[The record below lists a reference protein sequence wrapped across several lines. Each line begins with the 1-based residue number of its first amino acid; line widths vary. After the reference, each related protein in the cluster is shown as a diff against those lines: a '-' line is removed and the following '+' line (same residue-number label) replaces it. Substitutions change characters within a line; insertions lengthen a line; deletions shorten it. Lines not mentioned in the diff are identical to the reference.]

1 MRKHKGQ
8 EMPGSLTTAAA
19 LLKELYEPGLVEQLN
34 TEVVGL
40 RRIEK
45 TSEGTWADAGGR
57 YVRFPVRVRRNQG
70 IGYRQENEQLQAGG
84 QQGYA
89 AAQIGLKYGY
99 GRLRLSGPVMDLAE
113 SNEEAFVNVMEE
125 EVQGLKD
132 DVLKD
137 CNRIFYGDGT
147 GALAVLT
154 ANATANTATAQS
166 TQYLEVGQVVDIVST
181 AGASRG
187 ANRTITAI
195 NTTTGAVTYDGADI
209 TTDIT
214 GDYMV
219 RQGDGPV
226 SSTVFR
232 EPNGLKS
239 IVAATGAL
247 YNIDP
252 ATEPVW
258 AATVDANG
266 GSNRPISETGLI
278 AQVDAVRKWGG
289 HTSVMFAGLG
299 VRRSYFNL
307 LVSQRRFT
315 GTTKFDGGFSGLAFT
330 TDQGDVPFVVDVDC
344 PNNTVY
350 GLDEK
355 TIKLFRDKA
364 WHFPALDGAM
374 WKWVHD
380 YDAWETLLKQ
390 YWEIGI
396 KKRNANWVQKDLT
409 ES

>member
-1 MRKHKGQ
+1 
-8 EMPGSLTTAAA
+8 MPGSLTTAAA
-19 LLKELYEPGLVEQLN
+19 LLKEIYEPGLVEQLN
-34 TEVVGL
+34 TDVVGL

-45 TSEGTWADAGGR
+45 TSDGVSSDVGGR

-70 IGYRQENEQLQAGG
+70 IGYRQELEQLQTGG

-89 AAQIGLKYGY
+89 AAQIGLKFGY
-99 GRLRLSGPVMDLAE
+99 GRLRLSGQVMELAE
-113 SNEEAFVNVMEE
+113 SNEQAFVNAMDEE
-125 EVQGLKD
+125 IQGLKD

-181 AGASRG
+181 AGVVRG
-187 ANRTITAI
+187 SNRNITAI
-195 NTTTGAVTYDGADI
+195 NTSTGAVTYDGADI

-214 GDYMV
+214 GDLLV
-219 RQGDGPV
+219 RTGNGPV
-226 SSTVFR
+226 SASVMR

-239 IVAATGAL
+239 IVTNTGAL

-252 ATEPVW
+252 AVEPSW
-258 AATVDANG
+258 AATVD
-266 GSNRPISETGLI
+266 SNAGTPRPISEVLMI
-278 AQVDAVRKWGG
+278 ANVDKARTFGG
-289 HTSVMFAGLG
+289 KTSVIFAGLG

-307 LVSQRRFT
+307 LVQQRRFT
-315 GTTKFDGGFSGLAFT
+315 GTKEFDGGFSGLAFT
-330 TDQGDVPFVVDVDC
+330 TDQGDVPVVVDVDT
-344 PNNTVY
+344 PFQTMY
-350 GLDEK
+350 GLDESS
-355 TIKLFRDKA
+355 IKLYRDKP
-364 WHFPALDGAM
+364 WSFPQADGSM

-380 YDAWETLLKQ
+380 FDAWETLLRQ
-390 YWEIGI
+390 YWEIGV
-396 KKRNANWVQKDLT
+396 KKRNANWVIRDVT

>member
-1 MRKHKGQ
+1 
-8 EMPGSLTTAAA
+8 MPGSLTTAAA

-45 TSEGTWADAGGR
+45 TSEGTWADSGGR
-57 YVRFPVRVRRNQG
+57 YVRFPTRVRRNQG
-70 IGYRQENEQLQAGG
+70 IGYRQELEQLQAGG

-89 AAQIGLKYGY
+89 VAQIGLKYGY
-99 GRLRLSGPVMDLAE
+99 GRLRVSGQLMDLAE
-113 SNEEAFVNVMEE
+113 TNEEAFVNAVDEE
-125 EVQGLKD
+125 ISGLKE

-154 ANATANTATAQS
+154 ANATANTLTANS
-166 TQYLEVGQVVDIVST
+166 TQYLEVGQVIDVVST
-181 AGASRG
+181 AGVVRG
-187 ANRTITAI
+187 SNRNITAI

-214 GDYMV
+214 GDLIV
-219 RQGDGPV
+219 RTGNGPV
-226 SSTVFR
+226 SASVMR

-239 IVAATGAL
+239 IVTSTGAL

-252 ATEPVW
+252 AVEPSW

-266 GSNRPISETGLI
+266 GTNRPLSEVGMI
-278 AQVDAVRKWGG
+278 ANVDAVRKFGG

-307 LVSQRRFT
+307 LVQQRRTT

-344 PNNTVY
+344 PLNTIY

-355 TIKLFRDKA
+355 TIKLFRDQP
-364 WHFPALDGAM
+364 WRFPAPDGAM

-380 YDAWETLLKQ
+380 FDAWEVLLKQ
-390 YWEIGI
+390 YWEIGV
-396 KKRNANWVQKDLT
+396 KKRNANWVMRDIT